1 MKVAEEKRL
10 VQSQPICKIEQKLI
24 ELESKVERNTKRT
37 TAATLDQDSLHTK
50 LQNNLTVEIDA
61 KLVQPLAD
69 LQELFYSLKQL
80 NEDIKN
86 KPGRVIALLQTKD
99 SKI

>member
-1 MKVAEEKRL
+1 M
-10 VQSQPICKIEQKLI
+10 
-24 ELESKVERNTKRT
+24 ELENKVT

-69 LQELFYSLKQL
+69 LQELFYSRKLLHEDLKTR
-80 NEDIKN
+80 
-86 KPGRVIALLQTKD
+86 PGTGMVFVRPEESELY
-99 SKI
+99 

>member
-1 MKVAEEKRL
+1 MEWANGFRNRTRQRLIHLENKV
-10 VQSQPICKIEQKLI
+10 
-24 ELESKVERNTKRT
+24 T

-69 LQELFYSLKQL
+69 LQELFYMRMV
-80 NEDIKN
+80 
-86 KPGRVIALLQTKD
+86 PGWCSFDLRIRNYIRPKVTEN
-99 SKI
+99 